1 MRVMTPSYLFAPA
14 PQPSV
19 AVQGRA
25 ERLPVRR
32 IYCVGRNYAEHAREM
47 GGDPRNIT
55 PYFFDKPA
63 DALVADGGIV
73 PYPSLTAELHHEA
86 ELVLAIG
93 AGGRDIAVENA
104 RDFII
109 GYAAGIDLTR
119 RDVQAAAKQAG
130 KPWTM
135 AKGFDYSA
143 PVGAV
148 ALAAAIGH
156 PRKARMTLTVNGETR
171 QDADIADM
179 VWSPDEI
186 VAALS
191 REIVLAPGD
200 LIFTGTPAGV
210 GALVPDDIVTAG
222 VDGVGTIT
230 VSIA

>member
-1 MRVMTPSYLFAPA
+1 MTPDYLFAPA
-14 PQPSV
+14 PQPCV
-19 AVQGRA
+19 AVQGQSARF
-25 ERLPVRR
+25 PVRR
-32 IYCVGRNYAEHAREM
+32 IYCVGRNYAEHSREM
-47 GGDPRNIT
+47 GYDPRAT
-55 PYFFDKPA
+55 VPFFFDKPA

-73 PYPSLTAELHHEA
+73 PYPTGTSNLHHEV

-93 AGGRDIAVENA
+93 AGGRDIAPEA
-104 RDFII
+104 AASHII
-109 GYAAGIDLTR
+109 GYAVGIDMTR
-119 RDVQAAAKQAG
+119 RDVQAGAKQEG

>member
-1 MRVMTPSYLFAPA
+1 MSPAYLFAPA

-19 AVQGRA
+19 AVQGQSARF
-25 ERLPVRR
+25 PVRR
-32 IYCVGRNYAEHAREM
+32 IYCVGRNYSDHAREM
-47 GGDPRNIT
+47 GYDPRSEV
-55 PYFFDKPA
+55 PFFFDKPA

-73 PYPSLTAELHHEA
+73 PYPTGTANLHHEV

-93 AGGRDIAVENA
+93 AGGRDIVPEQAQTH
-104 RDFII
+104 IL
-109 GYAAGIDLTR
+109 GYAVGIDMTR

-143 PVGAV
+143 PVGAI
-148 ALAAAIGH
+148 ALAADIGH
-156 PRKARMTLTVNGETR
+156 PRQGRITLSVSGSVR
-171 QDADIADM
+171 QDADIAEM
-179 VWSPDEI
+179 TWSPDEI

-210 GALVPDDIVTAG
+210 GPVAPGDTLEAEIAG
-222 VDGVGTIT
+222 IGRLA
-230 VSIA
+230 VSIG

>member
-1 MRVMTPSYLFAPA
+1 MRVMTPRYLFAPA
-14 PQPSV
+14 PQSSV
-19 AVQGRA
+19 AVQGRG

-47 GGDPRNIT
+47 GGDPERET

-73 PYPSLTAELHHEA
+73 PYPSLTRELHHEA

-93 AGGRDIAVENA
+93 AGGRDIAVEDA

-119 RDVQAAAKQAG
+119 RDVQSAAKQARR
-130 KPWTM
+130 PWTM
-135 AKGFDYSA
+135 AKSFDYSA
-143 PVGAV
+143 PVGNI
-148 ALAAAIGH
+148 ALAELIGH
-156 PRKARMTLTVNGETR
+156 PRAARISLSVNGKTR

-179 VWSPDEI
+179 IWPPDEI

-210 GALVPDDIVTAG
+210 GPLAPDDVVTAD

-230 VSIA
+230 VSVA